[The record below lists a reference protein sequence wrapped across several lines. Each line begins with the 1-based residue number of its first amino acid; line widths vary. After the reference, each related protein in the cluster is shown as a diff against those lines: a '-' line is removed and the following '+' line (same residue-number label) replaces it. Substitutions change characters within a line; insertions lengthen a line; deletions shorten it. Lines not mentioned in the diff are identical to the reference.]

1 MTPDGFSLSRQ
12 DLDHIAGGIAPLR
25 DALAGASILITGGT
39 GFFGMWLVEGLLWAD
54 AAHGLDLRLAILSR
68 DGDRFLSGRGS
79 HLRGQSKLTVLTGD
93 VASFEDGSFRF
104 THIIHA
110 ANEGDTAHSAVR
122 HLDAALGGTRR
133 VIELAAAHGTG
144 AVLLTSSGAVY
155 RPVDPPSSG
164 PAVEGP
170 AGPSDYTAYRAVY
183 AEAKRMMES
192 MIAAGSDRHG
202 FRATIARCFAFTGAW
217 LPLDGGLAMGNFIRD
232 ALAGRD
238 IAVAGDGTAI
248 RSYLYGADLA
258 VWLLT
263 VLVRGENCRPYNV
276 GGAEAV
282 SIADLARLV
291 SAAAGRP
298 DRVVVRK
305 PASPGA
311 APDIYLPDLTRATGE
326 LGLQA
331 TIDTRQAVRRTL
343 DWFRTRQG

>member
-1 MTPDGFSLSRQ
+1 MTPAGFSLSRQ
-12 DLDHIAGGIAPLR
+12 DLDHISGGIAPLR

-39 GFFGMWLVEGLLWAD
+39 GFFGMWLVEGLLWAE
-54 AAHGLDLRLAILSR
+54 AAHALGLRLAILSR

-79 HLRGQSKLTVLTGD
+79 HLRGQSNLTVLTGD
-93 VASFEDGSFRF
+93 VASFEDGGRRF

-110 ANEGDTAHSAVR
+110 ANEGDTGHSAVR

-133 VIELAAAHGTG
+133 IIELAAAHGTE

-155 RPVDPPSSG
+155 RPVDPPSPG
-164 PAVEGP
+164 PSVEGP
-170 AGPSDYTAYRAVY
+170 AGPGDYTAYRAVY
-183 AEAKRMMES
+183 AETKRMMET
-192 MIAAGSDRHG
+192 MIAAGSERYG

-238 IAVAGDGTAI
+238 IVVAGDGTAI

-258 VWLLT
+258 IWLLT
-263 VLVRGENCRPYNV
+263 VLVRGEGCRPYNV
-276 GGAEAV
+276 GGAEGI

-298 DRVVVRK
+298 DGVVVRT
-305 PASPGA
+305 PASPGGA
-311 APDIYLPDLTRATGE
+311 RDIYLPDLTRTTEE

-331 TIDTRQAVRRTL
+331 TIDIRQAVHRTL
-343 DWFRTRQG
+343 DWYRTRQG